1 MKPVEIT
8 KENFEA
14 QVNGSKILLLDFWA
28 AWCAPCRMFGPI
40 FESSA
45 KDNPDITYGKVD
57 TEAQQELA
65 AEFGIQSIPTV
76 MAFKEGVLVFSQ
88 PGLLPAPSL
97 KKLVDALRALDMD
110 EVRQQMAKEGTER
123 AQRA

>member
-1 MKPVEIT
+1 MKPIEIT

-14 QVNGSKILLLDFWA
+14 QVNGSKVLLLDFWA

-45 KDNPDITYGKVD
+45 KENPDITYGKVD

-110 EVRQQMAKEGTER
+110 EVRQQMAKDGTER
-123 AQRA
+123 AERA